1 MDRSG
6 VASTSGRSQHG
17 GSKSSKFGH
26 SRTNFSIGE
35 LSEQEF
41 HACYYIPDSISI
53 QLPDKKVSS
62 TDGLPHNMVYFTK
75 EQFAEGLW
83 LPIPS
88 LVKQFFIF
96 SNIPPTFIHPNVIL
110 ILMEC
115 SVLDA
120 LYQLDLSLLEVLFV
134 YTNKMSPKE
143 RFILSA
149 HISSLQFTIGLP
161 DYSKGWAKV
170 HVLVS
175 TYGVD

>member
-75 EQFAEGLW
+75 EQFAEGL
-83 LPIPS
+83 
-88 LVKQFFIF
+88 
-96 SNIPPTFIHPNVIL
+96 
-110 ILMEC
+110 
-115 SVLDA
+115 
-120 LYQLDLSLLEVLFV
+120 
-134 YTNKMSPKE
+134 
-143 RFILSA
+143 
-149 HISSLQFTIGLP
+149 
-161 DYSKGWAKV
+161 
-170 HVLVS
+170 
-175 TYGVD
+175 

>member
-6 VASTSGRSQHG
+6 VASTSGRSQRN
-17 GSKSSKFGH
+17 GSKSSEFGH
-26 SRTNFSIGE
+26 SRTNFPIGE

-41 HACYYIPDSISI
+41 HARCYILDLISI
-53 QLPDKKVSS
+53 QLLDKKVSS
-62 TDGLPHNMVYFTK
+62 TDGLPQNMVYFTK

-88 LVKQFFIF
+88 LVKQFFNF
-96 SNIPPTFIHPNVIL
+96 SKISPIFIHPNVIL

-115 SVLDA
+115 SILDA

-143 RFILSA
+143 RFILST

-161 DYSKGWAKV
+161 NCSKG
-170 HVLVS
+170 
-175 TYGVD
+175 